1 MMRWSRWPPPA
12 GDRIL
17 NGRTAIGEQKLLIGW
32 GWGTLRQVLLV
43 SLGIE
48 ELIQVTNH
56 LM

>member
-17 NGRTAIGEQKLLIGW
+17 NGRTTIGEQKLLIGR

-43 SLGIE
+43 SLGTE
-48 ELIQVTNH
+48 EQIQVTNH
-56 LM
+56 QM